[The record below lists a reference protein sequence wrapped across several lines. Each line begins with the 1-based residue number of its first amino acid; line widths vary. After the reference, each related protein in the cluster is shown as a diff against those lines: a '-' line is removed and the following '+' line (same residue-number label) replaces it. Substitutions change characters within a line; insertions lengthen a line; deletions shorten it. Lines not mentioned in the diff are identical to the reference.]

1 MPVDQSHYR
10 RREDKGSD
18 LGARCTLETGED
30 VQKDQKRS
38 KRKAYSLIIL
48 SRLEAELKQKREEA
62 DEWCDKYEEMRQ
74 NRDDWRKD
82 SVKNLQDVRN
92 SHNKF
97 LLASKRANECRREA
111 ETRLQKLFAAEKKL
125 KKIRKISGEARK

>member
-62 DEWCDKYEEMRQ
+62 DEWRDKYEEMRQ
-74 NRDDWRKD
+74 NCDDWRKE
-82 SVKNLQDVRN
+82 SVKNLI
-92 SHNKF
+92 
-97 LLASKRANECRREA
+97 CRMCGIH
-111 ETRLQKLFAAEKKL
+111 T
-125 KKIRKISGEARK
+125 ISFY